1 MESFVIPDLKP
12 ELETCDYIYT
22 KNKKGDV
29 QSLGFNIKNL
39 FLQNDIPILEKHN
52 GLITPAGL
60 HIFIPPNKDTIEED
74 EKITDEDNVIPI
86 DIYEK
91 LLNLHKKNMYNN
103 KNITGEKQSKKNNST
118 KKNKRKKKHSRG
130 TRKKLN

>member
-60 HIFIPPNKDTIEED
+60 HIFIPPNVDTNIED
-74 EKITDEDNVIPI
+74 ENITTEDNVIPE
-86 DIYEK
+86 DIYER
-91 LLNLHKKNMYNN
+91 LLNLHKR
-103 KNITGEKQSKKNNST
+103 NITKPFVVKKKPCT
-118 KKNKRKKKHSRG
+118 KKNKLKKKHSRG
-130 TRKKLN
+130 TRRRKKL